1 MPERIILKLGGSVIT
16 EKEAGDAGKIRTD
29 VIHAVAQT
37 LKLYED
43 LSLLLI
49 HGAGSCGHPQAKQYR
64 IPHGVTREN
73 REGIY
78 ATHRAVSALNEMIV
92 STLRH
97 EGIEAVSVHPLMGMV
112 ASDGEL
118 SSYCLTHLSL
128 MMDLGIVPVLHGDVV
143 MDTKCG
149 ACIVSGDQLVRV
161 MAHELGIQRIGLATD
176 VPGLLNADG
185 SVVRELCP
193 SLAQTMQI
201 GGAGSVDVT
210 GGMQGKIRE
219 LLFLAD
225 MGIESDIFHI
235 SRLSDFLCKADHGGT
250 RIVPEG
256 V

>member
-1 MPERIILKLGGSVIT
+1 
-16 EKEAGDAGKIRTD
+16 
-29 VIHAVAQT
+29 
-37 LKLYED
+37 
-43 LSLLLI
+43 
-49 HGAGSCGHPQAKQYR
+49 
-64 IPHGVTREN
+64 
-73 REGIY
+73 
-78 ATHRAVSALNEMIV
+78 MIV

-210 GGMQGKIRE
+210 GECRE
-219 LLFLAD
+219 KLENCFFLRIWASSQTYSTSLD
-225 MGIESDIFHI
+225 CQTFYA
-235 SRLSDFLCKADHGGT
+235 RLITGEHVSCRRGYE
-250 RIVPEG
+250 P
-256 V
+256 